1 MSIGT
6 ATAWSPERL
15 RATIVGVGLLLVA
28 LIAGAAYAVVLAL
41 DVDDPTSAAVTDLAP
56 GADRRDVIAAKPMLE
71 LRESDLEPAAPAID
85 QLPALSIPAAGETG
99 PAGVRS
105 GYPRTPEGAVG
116 QLSDLTVTA
125 LNGLSLE
132 RADEVYYG
140 WAIRPADDW
149 PLLRAI
155 ADFHRASGT
164 VDGDPDIT
172 VTIAPV
178 GGQVKGTDGPDWVL
192 ACVQLDV
199 KATVLNQA
207 RIGFGHCE
215 RMAWQS
221 DRWMIAP
228 GEPPATAP
236 STWPRSQ
243 RSVDAGW
250 RPLTWAE
257 AQD

>member
-1 MSIGT
+1 MSTPT

-15 RATIVGVGLLLVA
+15 RATIIGLGLLLVA
-28 LIAGAAYAVVLAL
+28 LLAGVAYAVVLAF
-41 DVDDPTSAAVTDLAP
+41 DVDDPASTAVSDTKP
-56 GADRRDVIAAKPMLE
+56 GADRRDAIAAKPMLQM
-71 LRESDLEPAAPAID
+71 RESDLVAAAPALD
-85 QLPALSIPAAGETG
+85 QPPTLAIPTADQKG

-105 GYPRTPEGAVG
+105 GYPHTKEGAVG
-116 QLSDLTVTA
+116 QLSDLVVTA
-125 LNGLSLE
+125 LNGLSLD
-132 RADEVYYG
+132 RAREVYYA
-140 WAIRPADDW
+140 WAIRPSDDW
-149 PLLRAI
+149 VLFDAI
-155 ADFHRASGT
+155 ADFHGASGT
-164 VDGDPDIT
+164 VDGDADVT

-207 RIGFGHCE
+207 RIGYGHCE
-215 RMAWQS
+215 RMAWQT

-228 GEPPATAP
+228 GEQPATAP

-250 RPLTWAE
+250 RPLAWADTQE
-257 AQD
+257 